1 MAQAYS
7 PGMTVTENIVLRKD
21 RILPLKG
28 TVLVKKGDKVK
39 AEDLVAE
46 TLLPGKVLPFN
57 LANKLGITANLIN
70 QYIKIKEGDI
80 LKKGQLMAESKGFF
94 GLFKSAV
101 KSPIDGEVENISKI
115 TGQLLLREPRIPFQ

>member
-7 PGMTVTENIVLRKD
+7 PGLTVTDNIVLKKE

-46 TLLPGKVLPFN
+46 TLLPGKV
-57 LANKLGITANLIN
+57 
-70 QYIKIKEGDI
+70 
-80 LKKGQLMAESKGFF
+80 
-94 GLFKSAV
+94 
-101 KSPIDGEVENISKI
+101 
-115 TGQLLLREPRIPFQ
+115 IPFKLSKKYAKAVYKLPEVRKKESEKKEIEYDYCGFLWLD